1 MALEPLVR
9 LAKLTKSPIGGAT
22 VDAAASAY
30 STDGYRCDRA
40 ALDALSRFRDTTS
53 DATIMKRAVRALY
66 EPWLDTSSR
75 HFQELVRKAG
85 LLASPPVAGERDA
98 CVLFVDGLRFDV
110 GAALA
115 EELEQRGLIVKLGFR
130 FSALPTVTATAKP
143 AVMGVPGELHGAS
156 GDDFAPL
163 LGLKTATAPVLRE
176 ALAQRGVEVLE
187 GPETRFPSGAEPGG
201 WAEFGQIDA
210 YGHAHPDDLPVRVK
224 TEVLNAAD
232 RILQLLDAGWKKVRV
247 VTDHGWLLMPEGLP
261 KVELPAYLAATKW
274 SRCAVVKGDAAVP
287 SYRWHWN
294 PDVRIASPPGIA
306 SFRAGEKYAH
316 GGVSLQECVVP
327 EIVVE
332 QGVEAVRAS
341 IVSVEWRGMRCRVKV
356 DSNDPAV
363 RVDLRT
369 NWKQAGSSIVAAV
382 KEIGSSGEVNL
393 VVADDRHE
401 GAAAAV
407 VVIDSG
413 GAVLSQKTTSV
424 GETS

>member
-1 MALEPLVR
+1 
-9 LAKLTKSPIGGAT
+9 
-22 VDAAASAY
+22 
-30 STDGYRCDRA
+30 
-40 ALDALSRFRDTTS
+40 
-53 DATIMKRAVRALY
+53 
-66 EPWLDTSSR
+66 
-75 HFQELVRKAG
+75 
-85 LLASPPVAGERDA
+85 
-98 CVLFVDGLRFDV
+98 
-110 GAALA
+110 
-115 EELEQRGLIVKLGFR
+115 
-130 FSALPTVTATAKP
+130 
-143 AVMGVPGELHGAS
+143 
-156 GDDFAPL
+156 
-163 LGLKTATAPVLRE
+163 
-176 ALAQRGVEVLE
+176 
-187 GPETRFPSGAEPGG
+187 
-201 WAEFGQIDA
+201 
-210 YGHAHPDDLPVRVK
+210 
-224 TEVLNAAD
+224 
-232 RILQLLDAGWKKVRV
+232 
-247 VTDHGWLLMPEGLP
+247 MPEGLP

-274 SRCAVVKGDAAVP
+274 SRCALVKGDATVP
-287 SYRWHWN
+287 SYQWHWN

-306 SFRAGEKYAH
+306 SFRVGEKYAH

-341 IVSVEWRGMRCRVKV
+341 IVSVEWRRMRCRVKV

-413 GAVLSQKTTSV
+413 GAVLSQKATSV